1 MSEQSI
7 KVQSV
12 SDIITNSSSEV
23 FCRIESD
30 NSLELIKEILRPLF
44 APGDWDDCSPF
55 LTEVDLD
62 DEEYEEWCEDW
73 ETRIPRKWIEINMPY
88 GLSNATE
95 FYKAG
100 LEAILSDRVP
110 DDYRIIYDEY

>member
-1 MSEQSI
+1 MSGLNI

-30 NSLELIKEILRPLF
+30 NSLDLIKEILRPLF
-44 APGDWDDCSPF
+44 DSGDYSPYI
-55 LTEVDLD
+55 TEVDLD
-62 DEEYEEWCEDW
+62 DEEFEEWCSDW
-73 ETRIPRKWIEINMPY
+73 ETRTPRKWLEVNMPY
-88 GLSNATE
+88 ALTDTIE

-100 LEAILSDRVP
+100 LEAILANKVP
-110 DDYRIIYDEY
+110 NDYQIIYDY